1 VERGAAGDSLHRQ
14 FHYDAYKKMVQARAA
29 RARASAAQQQD
40 NEAYLTG
47 ETAEPNRIIVQEFD
61 GFGPLPDNH
70 AGNNQAEFAAV
81 AHKSMQVF

>member
-1 VERGAAGDSLHRQ
+1 LNVERGAAGGSLHRQ

-61 GFGPLPDNH
+61 GFGIQCRTTQ
-70 AGNNQAEFAAV
+70 AGNKPSRV
-81 AHKSMQVF
+81 CDSCS